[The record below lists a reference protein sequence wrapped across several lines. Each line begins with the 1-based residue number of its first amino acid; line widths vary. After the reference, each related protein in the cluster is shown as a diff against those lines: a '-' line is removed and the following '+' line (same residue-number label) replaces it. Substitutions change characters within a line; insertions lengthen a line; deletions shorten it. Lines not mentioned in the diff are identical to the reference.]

1 MEGMPYGVNRTKTHA
16 AKSEASKSMA
26 AAAQVEEEKKEE
38 AQIDEDRV
46 VDKAVARMISDT
58 VKDSEFI

>member
-1 MEGMPYGVNRTKTHA
+1 MNRRKA
-16 AKSEASKSMA
+16 QAA
-26 AAAQVEEEKKEE
+26 AAAQGNNSQAAAASEGVDEEEKKEAGYE
-38 AQIDEDRV
+38 IDDSRV